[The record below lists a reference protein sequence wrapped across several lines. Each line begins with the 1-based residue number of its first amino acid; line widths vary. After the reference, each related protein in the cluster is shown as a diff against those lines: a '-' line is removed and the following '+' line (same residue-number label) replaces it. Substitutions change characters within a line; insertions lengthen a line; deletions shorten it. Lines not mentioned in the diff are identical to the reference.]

1 MSSPPGLLP
10 SNDFR
15 SLYRHGFLRVAATTL
30 RTSIAD
36 PPGNA
41 ESVLRVAREC
51 HDDLVGL
58 VVFPELTLTGYSIE
72 DILMQ
77 DTLLDSVET
86 ALLDVVA
93 GSADLLPV
101 LVVGAPLRYRHR
113 IYNCAVVV
121 HRGRVLGVA
130 PKSYLPTYREFYE
143 RRQIAPGDE
152 VRTVITVGGQTV
164 PFGPD
169 LLFAAEDVPG
179 FVLHVEV
186 CEDMWVPVPP
196 SAEAAL
202 AGATVLANLSGS
214 PITVGRAED
223 RCLLCRSASSRCLA
237 AYVYAAA
244 GEGESSTDLAWD
256 GQTMIWENG
265 VGLAQSE
272 RFPKGEQRSVA
283 DIDLDL
289 LRAER
294 LRMGTF
300 DDNRRH
306 QPRAPTSSARCR
318 SGCTRRTGTSGS
330 FAAVERFPFVPSD
343 ETRLELD
350 CYEAYNIQ
358 VSGLEQRLRA
368 IGRPKL
374 VIGVSGGPRLHAGA
388 DRRGARDGSGG
399 RSRSDILAFTLP
411 GFATGER
418 TKANAM
424 RLMRALGVTWEELDI
439 TDTARLMLTE
449 LGHPFSRGEPVYD
462 VTFENVQAGL
472 RTDYLFRA
480 ANQRDGIVLGTGD
493 LSELALGWC
502 TYGVGDQMSHYNVNG
517 GVPKTL
523 IQHLI
528 RWVVVLEA
536 VRRRGGS
543 GSTDVLDTEITPEL
557 VPTGEDEQVQSSEA
571 KVGPY
576 CAAGLHPLPRPA
588 LRLRPSKIAFLA
600 WHAWRDPESGEWPPG
615 FPADERFGYTLAEI
629 RHWLEV
635 FLQRF
640 FAFSQFKRSAL
651 PNGPKVSAGGSLS
664 PRGDWRAPSDMS
676 ARIWLDDVRSIPEDG
691 MPGAA
696 SGSGAVDARVLAGE
710 RHEHSDGAPAPARR
724 RDPAAA
730 GGAGRGAGDGRRAD
744 DRGGRVAD
752 RRHDCKRARAGG
764 AGQRVVP
771 GFVGGVLVGG
781 QARGP
786 RRAARAGGQR
796 RGRGGDG
803 AAGSGPAAGRHL
815 RRGHRR
821 RRPVRPGRPGAG
833 HRVPGRRRVD
843 RDEVVRLDLS
853 GEPEVICA
861 GATLAAL
868 DALVAA
874 LDR

>member
-1 MSSPPGLLP
+1 MGMPRQAGSEEKGHDVVSM
-10 SNDFR
+10 DFR
-15 SLYRHGFLRVAATTL
+15 SLYRHGFLRVAASTL

-36 PPGNA
+36 PPRNA

-51 HDDLVGL
+51 QDEGVAL

-72 DILMQ
+72 DVVLQ
-77 DTLLDSVET
+77 DTLLDAVGA

-93 GSADLLPV
+93 GSVDLVPV

-130 PKSYLPTYREFYE
+130 PKSYLPMYREFYE
-143 RRQIAPGDE
+143 RRQIAPGDD
-152 VRTVITVGGQTV
+152 VRATIAVGGQTV

-186 CEDMWVPVPP
+186 CEDMWVPIPP

-214 PITVGRAED
+214 PITVGRAEE

-272 RFPKGEQRSVA
+272 RFPKGDQRSVA
-283 DIDLDL
+283 DVDLDL

-306 QPRAPTSSARCR
+306 HASRTAEFRSVPFRLDPSDGDFGLRRC
-318 SGCTRRTGTSGS
+318 
-330 FAAVERFPFVPSD
+330 VERFPFVPSD

-368 IGRPKL
+368 IGLPKL
-374 VIGVSGGPRLHAGA
+374 VIGVSGGLDSTHALIVA
-388 DRRGARDGSGG
+388 ARAMDREG
-399 RSRSDILAFTLP
+399 RPRSDILAFTLP
-411 GFATGER
+411 GFATGVR
-418 TKANAM
+418 TKNNAM

-439 TDTARLMLTE
+439 TATARLMLTE

-480 ANQRDGIVLGTGD
+480 ANQRGGIVLGTGD

-528 RWVVVLEA
+528 RWVVSSGQFDDEVGAVL
-536 VRRRGGS
+536 
-543 GSTDVLDTEITPEL
+543 TDVLDTEITPEL
-557 VPTGEDEQVQSSEA
+557 VPSGEDEEVQSSEA

-576 CAAGLHPLPRPA
+576 SLQDFTLFHV
-588 LRLRPSKIAFLA
+588 LRYGFRPSKIAFLA
-600 WHAWRDPESGEWPPG
+600 WHAWGDPERGEWPPG
-615 FPADERFGYTLAEI
+615 FPVDERFGYTLSEI

-635 FLQRF
+635 FAQRF
-640 FAFSQFKRSAL
+640 FEFSQFKRSAL

-676 ARIWLDDVRSIPEDG
+676 ARIWLDEVRSIPEHL
-691 MPGAA
+691 A
-696 SGSGAVDARVLAGE
+696 SGTERGDGVVGARV
-710 RHEHSDGAPAPARR
+710 SV
-724 RDPAAA
+724 
-730 GGAGRGAGDGRRAD
+730 GDRA
-744 DRGGRVAD
+744 
-752 RRHDCKRARAGG
+752 
-764 AGQRVVP
+764 
-771 GFVGGVLVGG
+771 
-781 QARGP
+781 
-786 RRAARAGGQR
+786 
-796 RGRGGDG
+796 
-803 AAGSGPAAGRHL
+803 
-815 RRGHRR
+815 
-821 RRPVRPGRPGAG
+821 
-833 HRVPGRRRVD
+833 
-843 RDEVVRLDLS
+843 
-853 GEPEVICA
+853 
-861 GATLAAL
+861 
-868 DALVAA
+868 
-874 LDR
+874 